1 MEEIKEA
8 AAIAAQEVPTP
19 QGEATG
25 TQSSSQA
32 AKINEGATSTVAG
45 ESNNTNINSKNS
57 NAMSNSN
64 LNSEVNSNVMDN
76 SNKNER
82 KNKTQAPQTSGN
94 LKRSIEKEQKR
105 LGKLEKQGASPIV
118 LQAQQQVIDDLK
130 AELEKVVAV
139 KAPEP
144 KLQSAFV
151 NFELVDDETGA
162 KEEVQKKIAFVE
174 NNRPI
179 DAKKVAIFVSLTA
192 NRKYEKAYPVIAI
205 KAQLLVFWGYAVKD
219 ITGRHISEEEA
230 ADYLV
235 ILDGQHRCMAFAQ
248 LIAAG
253 QDLTIPNVRLREV
266 ENVGEYLTNINKV
279 GNWKTYDKA
288 CIAALLNP
296 EDKLLQAIADRLK
309 EGFNYSSSCQIY
321 TGKKLMTKALDNAL
335 EGKTYVL
342 PKGAEINIE
351 RGNKFITLCQAAE
364 MKTAFITKRYF
375 IEGFNCHCIS
385 VGEEKAFKS
394 IGET

>member
-130 AELEKVVAV
+130 AELEK
-139 KAPEP
+139 
-144 KLQSAFV
+144 LWQ
-151 NFELVDDETGA
+151 
-162 KEEVQKKIAFVE
+162 
-174 NNRPI
+174 
-179 DAKKVAIFVSLTA
+179 
-192 NRKYEKAYPVIAI
+192 
-205 KAQLLVFWGYAVKD
+205 
-219 ITGRHISEEEA
+219 
-230 ADYLV
+230 
-235 ILDGQHRCMAFAQ
+235 
-248 LIAAG
+248 
-253 QDLTIPNVRLREV
+253 
-266 ENVGEYLTNINKV
+266 
-279 GNWKTYDKA
+279 
-288 CIAALLNP
+288 
-296 EDKLLQAIADRLK
+296 
-309 EGFNYSSSCQIY
+309 
-321 TGKKLMTKALDNAL
+321 
-335 EGKTYVL
+335 
-342 PKGAEINIE
+342 
-351 RGNKFITLCQAAE
+351 
-364 MKTAFITKRYF
+364 
-375 IEGFNCHCIS
+375 
-385 VGEEKAFKS
+385 
-394 IGET
+394 